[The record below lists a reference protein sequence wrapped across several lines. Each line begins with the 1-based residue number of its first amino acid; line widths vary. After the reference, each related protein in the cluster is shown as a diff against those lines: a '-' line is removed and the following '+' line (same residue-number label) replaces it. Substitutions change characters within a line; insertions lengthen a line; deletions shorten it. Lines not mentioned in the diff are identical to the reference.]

1 MNVVIW
7 FDELNLGK
15 GVLRDMSHLVSRLP
29 SHIAISDR
37 GGDWVVACAVSGD
50 VPPPSAIFS
59 QKYRVVAVFGG

>member
-29 SHIAISDR
+29 
-37 GGDWVVACAVSGD
+37 VTYCN
-50 VPPPSAIFS
+50 
-59 QKYRVVAVFGG
+59 K

>member
-29 SHIAISDR
+29 SHIAISDVA
-37 GGDWVVACAVSGD
+37 GGEMEW
-50 VPPPSAIFS
+50 
-59 QKYRVVAVFGG
+59 RVDEGLVL

>member
-37 GGDWVVACAVSGD
+37 QGDWVVRSGSAAVRL
-50 VPPPSAIFS
+50 A
-59 QKYRVVAVFGG
+59 